1 MTDTST
7 FARELVVT
15 APALA
20 ALTLAIPGI
29 AAPPVENEAILTE
42 GKGEHTLPEGAR
54 RQTEEPALGDRTQHG
69 SAVLGSAPLEDEVNP
84 IRPFSDL
91 DLDGD
96 GVLTPDEAHAS
107 PRIGDDWRSVD
118 TNNDGVIDRS
128 EMSLVV
134 EDVPPTAEEARR

>member
-1 MTDTST
+1 MTDTRT
-7 FARELVVT
+7 FEKDLAIMAVAT
-15 APALA
+15 ALLGAASLALADPAL
-20 ALTLAIPGI
+20 
-29 AAPPVENEAILTE
+29 EDDAILTE